1 MWNIAEILSKGS
13 QIFFN
18 TLYLYQLR
26 LPAVAEGWVLLLV
39 SLHGVLS
46 VQGVDAEVAQTR
58 AEKLVLGRVLQ
69 QLVLEAGRRHRLV
82 DLDGLLVLLE
92 GGGVLGHLEHALV
105 GAAVGLLA
113 AEVLGG
119 LLVVL
124 HRLVQVSRLGL
135 EQLGDGLN
143 RTNITCSGARQ
154 AFDRSN

>member
-1 MWNIAEILSKGS
+1 M
-13 QIFFN
+13 
-18 TLYLYQLR
+18 YLYQLR
-26 LPAVAEGWVLLLV
+26 LPAVPEGGVLLLV

-92 GGGVLGHLEHALV
+92 RGGVLGHLEHALV

-124 HRLVQVSRLGL
+124 HRLVQVSSLGL
-135 EQLGDGLN
+135 EQLRDGLKQK
-143 RTNITCSGARQ
+143 R
-154 AFDRSN
+154 

>member
-1 MWNIAEILSKGS
+1 MGIVFKGS
-13 QIFFN
+13 KIFLYN
-18 TLYLYQLR
+18 LYLYQLR
-26 LPAVAEGWVLLLV
+26 LPAVAEGGVLLLV

-135 EQLGDGLN
+135 EQLGDGLQQN
-143 RTNITCSGARQ
+143 QYNVFRGEAG
-154 AFDRSN
+154 F

>member
-1 MWNIAEILSKGS
+1 MGIVFKGS
-13 QIFFN
+13 KIYLYN
-18 TLYLYQLR
+18 LYLYQLR
-26 LPAVAEGWVLLLV
+26 LPAVAEGGVLLLV

-58 AEKLVLGRVLQ
+58 AEKLVLGRVFQ

-124 HRLVQVSRLGL
+124 HRLVQVRRLGL
-135 EQLGDGLN
+135 EQLGDGLQQN
-143 RTNITCSGARQ
+143 QYNVLRGEAS
-154 AFDRSN
+154 F